1 MEKSNNQTRLI
12 TQEQGPSVKTH
23 IIAIRGQRVIIDSDL
38 AELYGVKT
46 KRLKEQVKRNSE
58 RFPHDFVFQLNQTEK
73 EEVVANCD
81 HLKNLKFSS
90 TLPLAFTEHG
100 AVMAATVLNSRI
112 AIETSILV
120 VRAFIHARE
129 ILSEHRELKRR
140 LDRLEEKVARGFQ
153 DNEEELRAIR
163 FAIQQ
168 LMSPITTATKK
179 PIGFG
184 RKG

>member
-1 MEKSNNQTRLI
+1 MEKSRKRNLTVQ
-12 TQEQGPSVKTH
+12 QSVSSAEAR
-23 IIAIRGQRVIIDSDL
+23 IVLLRGQRVVIDSDL

-58 RFPHDFVFQLNQTEK
+58 RFPADFVLQLTEK
-73 EEVVANCD
+73 ERDEVVAKCD
-81 HLKNLKFSS
+81 HLKKLKFSS

-120 VRAFIHARE
+120 VRAFIYARE
-129 ILSEHRELKRR
+129 IISEHKELKRR
-140 LDRLEEKVARGFQ
+140 LELLETRVVRGFHE
-153 DNEEELRAIR
+153 NEEELQALRL
-163 FAIQQ
+163 AIQE
-168 LMSPITTATKK
+168 LRTLPEPKSKK